1 MTHRVVYT
9 AAALADLAALSSYI
23 ADETSLAIAT
33 RFIKRVVARCDSLEN
48 FPMRGTKRDDILP
61 ALRILAYRKRTL
73 IAFTVGRDEVTILA
87 VVHGAQDYGA
97 LLQQS

>member
-1 MTHRVVYT
+1 
-9 AAALADLAALSSYI
+9 
-23 ADETSLAIAT
+23 
-33 RFIKRVVARCDSLEN
+33 
-48 FPMRGTKRDDILP
+48 MRGTKRDDILP

-73 IAFTVGRDEVTILA
+73 IAFTVGRNEVTIMA